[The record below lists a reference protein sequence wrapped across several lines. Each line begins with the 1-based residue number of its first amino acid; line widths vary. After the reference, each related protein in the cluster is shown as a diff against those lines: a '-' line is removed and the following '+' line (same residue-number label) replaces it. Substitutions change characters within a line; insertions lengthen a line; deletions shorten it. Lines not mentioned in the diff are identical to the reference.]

1 MKEAE
6 TIKAF
11 FSIIAPGCSLDGEL
25 PAVVIQGIEVRKDG
39 HAIARVEADDGR
51 VLPVRFTFDDGRI
64 ARVEVL

>member
-11 FSIIAPGCSLDGEL
+11 FSIIAPGFTLEGEL
-25 PAVVIQGIEVRKDG
+25 PAVVIEAIEVRKDG
-39 HAIARVEADDGR
+39 HAIARVEVDDGR
-51 VLPVRFTFDDGRI
+51 VLPVRFTFDEGRI